1 VVVEKFK
8 IKQVN
13 DADTEAFIVSSIVL
27 TTLGSLGDLHPKIAI
42 AFELQKRGHH
52 VVFAT
57 HKEYQSKIE
66 ALGFEFH
73 RMRPDNTA
81 LEDPEEMARMM
92 DLKTG
97 SEYIIRN
104 WVCASL
110 REMYGDLMDCAKNA
124 DFIFAGEGVVAARLV
139 AEKLGIRWASS
150 AMAPISFFSVYD
162 PSVLPPFP
170 FLAKLRKF
178 GTLANRGV
186 INFAKFVSKSWG
198 EPVHQLRQELGLP
211 PLIGNPFID
220 DKFSPYLIIALF
232 SPVLAKPQPD
242 WPANTVIAGS
252 TFYDGNQESTEL
264 KQFLDK
270 SEPPIVFTLGSAA
283 VMSPG
288 NFYQESIQ
296 AVKQLKRR
304 AVLLI
309 GKNKPPENLSE
320 DILAVSYVP
329 YSQIFPH
336 ACAIVHQGGIGTTM
350 QALRASRPTL
360 IMPYSHDQ
368 PDNAARVARLG
379 TSRTIPRKK
388 YSASRINQV
397 LRELLDNPSYTAKAT
412 EIGRIIQAE
421 NGVSI
426 ACDQI
431 EKQLKKAA
439 DLA

>member
-1 VVVEKFK
+1 
-8 IKQVN
+8 
-13 DADTEAFIVSSIVL
+13 VSRIVL
-27 TTLGSLGDLHPKIAI
+27 TTIGSLGDLHPKIAI
-42 AFELQKRGHH
+42 ALELQKRGHN

-81 LEDPEEMARMM
+81 LEDPQMMARMM
-92 DLKTG
+92 DLQTG

-104 WVCASL
+104 WVCANL
-110 REMYGDLMDCAKNA
+110 REMYADLMDCAKNA

-170 FLAKLRKF
+170 FLAKLSKF
-178 GTLANRGV
+178 GKIANRGV
-186 INFAKFVSKSWG
+186 INFAKLVSKSWG
-198 EPVHQLRQELGLP
+198 QPVHQLRRELGLP

-220 DKFSPYLIIALF
+220 DKFSPYLILALF
-232 SPVLAKPQPD
+232 SPILTKPQPD

-252 TFYDGNQESTEL
+252 TFYDGSQDNIEL
-264 KQFLDK
+264 KQFLAK
-270 SEPPIVFTLGSAA
+270 GEPPIVFTLGSAA
-283 VMSPG
+283 VMAPG

-296 AVKQLKRR
+296 AAKQLNRR

-309 GKNKPPENLSE
+309 GKNAPPANLSE
-320 DILAVSYVP
+320 DILAVNYAP
-329 YSQIFPH
+329 YSQTFPH
-336 ACAIVHQGGIGTTM
+336 ACAIVHQGGIGTTT

-368 PDNAARVARLG
+368 PDNAARVERLG
-379 TSRTIPRKK
+379 TSRTIPRKQ
-388 YSASRINQV
+388 YSASRV
-397 LRELLDNPSYTAKAT
+397 VKELRELLDNSSYIAKAT

-421 NGVSI
+421 NGVFV
-426 ACDQI
+426 ACTQI
-431 EKQLKKAA
+431 EKQLK
-439 DLA
+439 

>member
-1 VVVEKFK
+1 M
-8 IKQVN
+8 
-13 DADTEAFIVSSIVL
+13 SRIVL

-42 AFELQKRGHH
+42 ALELQKRGHN

-81 LEDPEEMARMM
+81 LENPQMMARMM
-92 DLKTG
+92 DLQTG
-97 SEYIIRN
+97 SEYLVRWI
-104 WVCASL
+104 CANL
-110 REMYGDLMDCAKNA
+110 REMYTDLMDCAKNA

-139 AEKLGIRWASS
+139 AEILGIRWASS

-162 PSVLPPFP
+162 PPVLAPFP
-170 FLAKLRKF
+170 FLAKLSKF
-178 GTLANRGV
+178 GAIANRGV

-198 EPVHQLRQELGLP
+198 EPVHQLRRELGLP

-220 DKFSPYLIIALF
+220 DKFSPYLILALF
-232 SPVLAKPQPD
+232 SPILTKPQLD
-242 WPANTVIAGS
+242 WPANTFITGS
-252 TFYDGNQESTEL
+252 TFYDGSQESTEL

-270 SEPPIVFTLGSAA
+270 GEPPIVFTLGSAA
-283 VMSPG
+283 VMAPG

-296 AVKQLKRR
+296 AAKQLNRR

-309 GKNKPPENLSE
+309 GKNAPPANLLE
-320 DILAVSYVP
+320 DIIAVNYAP

-336 ACAIVHQGGIGTTM
+336 ACAIVHQGGIGTTT

-368 PDNAARVARLG
+368 PDNAARVERLG
-379 TSRTIPRKK
+379 TSRTIPRKQYWAPRVVK
-388 YSASRINQV
+388 ELS
-397 LRELLDNPSYTAKAT
+397 ELLDNPSYTAKAT
-412 EIGRIIQAE
+412 EIGRIIQEE
-421 NGVSI
+421 NGVCV

-431 EKQLKKAA
+431 EKQLKEVAI
-439 DLA
+439 LP